1 MGLKLKV
8 CADCGQRK
16 MIGRSKSRCK
26 SCRKADPDKFLNR
39 PAGSG
44 PKHKKKQK
52 ARLTIE
58 PFVDWRICYL
68 PKCVYPQNKEY
79 STINLGKKQRN
90 FVLKAYGFKN
100 YAAYLQS
107 ELWAS
112 IRDKVLQGATCACGC
127 GQPANQVHHKAYTE
141 ANLMGTTLR
150 GLVAINHDCHY
161 EIEFSEER
169 KVSLGEANHEL
180 KERQYQSVAECKP
193 PTENEIKMF
202 LSGKHKGL
210 SEERKLVV
218 RKHLK
223 EKA

>member
-1 MGLKLKV
+1 M
-8 CADCGQRK
+8 
-16 MIGRSKSRCK
+16 
-26 SCRKADPDKFLNR
+26 
-39 PAGSG
+39 
-44 PKHKKKQK
+44 KKNK

-90 FVLKAYGFKN
+90 FVLKAYGYKN

-112 IRDKVLQGATCACGC
+112 IRAKVLKDAMCACGC

-141 ANLMGTTLR
+141 ANLLGKTLR

-161 EIEFSEER
+161 GIEFSEER
-169 KVSLGEANHEL
+169 KTSLGEANHEL
-180 KERQYQSVAECKP
+180 KQRQFDSVADLKP
-193 PTENEIKMF
+193 ATEEEIKLF
-202 LSGKHKGL
+202 LSGKHKKMP
-210 SEERKLVV
+210 EERKLVV
-218 RKHLK
+218 RRHLKLSK